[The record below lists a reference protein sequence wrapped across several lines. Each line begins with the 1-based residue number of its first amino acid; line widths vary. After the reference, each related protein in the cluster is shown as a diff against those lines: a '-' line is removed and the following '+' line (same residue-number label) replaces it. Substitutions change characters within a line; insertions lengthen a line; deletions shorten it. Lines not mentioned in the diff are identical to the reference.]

1 MAALT
6 IDWESLPHK
15 DKFDL
20 LFGRFRELKQAM
32 VAYSGGVDST
42 LLLKVGT
49 LALGDRCV
57 GVTALSE
64 TLTPEE
70 FEAAMAIARDHE
82 FNIRTVHYSELEIE
96 NYAENPIN
104 RCYFCKNELFGR
116 LRQIAG
122 ELGIATLIDGTNADD
137 VDDWRPGMLAAQELS
152 VVSLLREVDLHKS
165 EIRELCRALRLP
177 NWDKPSAPC
186 LSSRIAYGIQIDK
199 QKLEQVAQ
207 GERFLRLNGFRVVR
221 VRHHGEIAR
230 IEVAPEEIARLA
242 EPELRERVTVR
253 MRELGFRYV
262 TLDMS
267 GYRTGSLNES
277 FTRPAVSAES
287 EKE

>member
-1 MAALT
+1 MASLT
-6 IDWESLPHK
+6 IDWEGLPHK
-15 DKFDL
+15 DKFDQ

-70 FEAAMAIARDHE
+70 YEAALAIARDHA
-82 FNIRTVHYSELEIE
+82 FNIRTVQYSELEIE
-96 NYAENPIN
+96 NYAENPTN
-104 RCYFCKNELFGR
+104 RCYFCKHELFGR
-116 LRQIAG
+116 LRQIAQ
-122 ELGIATLIDGTNADD
+122 ELGIDTLIDGTNADD
-137 VDDWRPGMLAAQELS
+137 VDDWRPGMQAAQELR
-152 VVSLLREVDLHKS
+152 VVSLLREADLHKS

-199 QKLEQVAQ
+199 QKLDQVAE
-207 GERFLRLNGFRVVR
+207 GERFLRQNGFRVVR

-230 IEVAPEEIARLA
+230 IEVAPEELARLV
-242 EPELRERVTVR
+242 EPELRERITAR
-253 MRELGFRYV
+253 LRELGFRYV
-262 TLDMS
+262 TLDLI

-277 FTRPAVSAES
+277 FTRPGVSSQA
-287 EKE
+287 K